1 MKILHFYKKS
11 YPSSYGGVEQ
21 VIHNL
26 ARASE
31 QRGVT
36 CDVLSLSANKRRA
49 VEEVDGL

>member
-11 YPSSYGGVEQ
+11 YPSSFGRVEQ

-26 ARASE
+26 ARASK
-31 QRGVT
+31 QRGVA